1 MLGQW
6 GVVYLCWG
14 GGGGVRRKRQGETGR
29 ACRVGEVGRLW
40 LLLCYDL
47 KNIQYFIKT
56 DKGALGPPVSL

>member
-1 MLGQW
+1 MR
-6 GVVYLCWG
+6 WG

-29 ACRVGEVGRLW
+29 ACRVREVGRLW

-56 DKGALGPPVSL
+56 DKGAFGPPVSL